1 MGRSYDGRMPDEP
14 KAMWYFRNAPSAEP
28 TGPVELIELAGL
40 LRTGDIT
47 GETLTQIEGDV
58 LWTPFAKRR
67 EFEWARDMP
76 VGVNMRHL
84 DTKAKDA
91 ADAKPF
97 TWKKIHAFFALMV
110 GVFWYTMGVV
120 FHGLAYVPGHH
131 NRDGNVWLVRL
142 MHWLSGNHQ

>member
-1 MGRSYDGRMPDEP
+1 MPDEP
-14 KAMWYFRNAPSAEP
+14 KATPAAMWYYRSTPSAEA
-28 TGPVELIELAGL
+28 TGPVELVELAGL

-76 VGVNMRHL
+76 VGVIMRHL
-84 DTKAKDA
+84 DSKASDA
-91 ADAKPF
+91 EEAKPF
-97 TWKKIHAFFALMV
+97 TWRKIHSFFALIGGVFMYTV
-110 GVFWYTMGVV
+110 GVFYHAAVWT
-120 FHGLAYVPGHH
+120 PGH

-142 MHWLSGNHQ
+142 MNWLSGNHQ